1 MKKVT
6 VEISDARAAAVEAAV
21 RSGEFE
27 SAAQVVDAA
36 LAVLLGHDNSPD
48 LDQLQRDIDEI
59 EERERQGETA
69 MSATEA
75 LRSILAEL
83 PMGGERA
90 RRGRPRRRAWR

>member
-6 VEISDARAAAVEAAV
+6 VEISDACAAAVEAAV
-21 RSGEFE
+21 SSGEFE

-36 LAVLLGHDNSPD
+36 LAALLGHDDTPD
-48 LDQLQRDIDEI
+48 LDQLERDIDEI

-83 PMGGERA
+83 RE
-90 RRGRPRRRAWR
+90 